1 MNKALILLCTCLS
14 VPLFSQVN
22 GSKTTQTVQG
32 QILSTSPAAPQQ
44 QWVDTPV
51 EIDALTEMRA
61 QLEKVEKSCYQQMD
75 YDGKS
80 TRKEQE
86 IIYNLKKAME
96 NLK

>member
-1 MNKALILLCTCLS
+1 MNKALILFCTCLS

-75 YDGKS
+75 YDGNLPEKS
-80 TRKEQE
+80 
-86 IIYNLKKAME
+86 KK
-96 NLK
+96 LYTI